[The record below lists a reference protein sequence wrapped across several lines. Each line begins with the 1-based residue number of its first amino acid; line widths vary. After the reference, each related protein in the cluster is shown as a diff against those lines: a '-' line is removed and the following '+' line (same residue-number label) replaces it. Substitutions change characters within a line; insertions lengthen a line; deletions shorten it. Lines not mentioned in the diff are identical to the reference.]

1 MKNSLFS
8 SCLLLTVSILQ
19 AQPVKRTFSLTDTA
33 GLTAINVAIAPDLF
47 KGKKCLKVTDAAPGS
62 DTELRILKL
71 ADASFHNG
79 TIEVEL
85 AGEPMKNSQADA
97 RGFVGLAFRVDQP
110 DSKFE
115 CIYLRPTNGRANEQ
129 VRRNHSVQYISYP
142 DFPWYK
148 LREKFPEKYESYV
161 DLEPGVWTKMRIEV
175 NGNSA
180 KLFVHDATQPTLL
193 VSDLKLGADQNG
205 AVALWIGPGTEAHF
219 RNLVV
224 TKRD

>member
-1 MKNSLFS
+1 M
-8 SCLLLTVSILQ
+8 
-19 AQPVKRTFSLTDTA
+19 
-33 GLTAINVAIAPDLF
+33 
-47 KGKKCLKVTDAAPGS
+47 
-62 DTELRILKL
+62 
-71 ADASFHNG
+71 
-79 TIEVEL
+79 EL